1 MENSA
6 SLELIDGICS
16 TFSEIEGSY
25 FVTQVEHS
33 LYSAVGN
40 LQRQIIGGEETDEN
54 QLQQEAEAAAEKA
67 WQDYR
72 TQMAE

>member
-1 MENSA
+1 M
-6 SLELIDGICS
+6 
-16 TFSEIEGSY
+16 
-25 FVTQVEHS
+25 TQVEHS